1 MSTTLDGILVQW
13 GERLFY
19 PSNRRTP
26 PGSSVRGSSSLRQR
40 AQVVRGHI
48 AATVMRRAPQVM
60 VKVTG
65 GGRGMVAIA
74 AHFRYLSKGGRL
86 EFTDDRDTSRQGK
99 DALQDLADQWRF
111 GGERIPEVSHRR
123 EAYNIM
129 LSMPHGTDPAMVAVA
144 AREFARQELH
154 NHRYMMVVH
163 THQANPHV
171 HLSVRAAGKDGNRLN
186 PRKADLHRW
195 REVFAERLRG
205 LGIEAEAS
213 SQATR
218 GATRRSLRVWERQ
231 PSAAA
236 APAGGGTNK
245 TGEAMKD
252 TRVSALKAWAHIKQA
267 LDQSPEPQDR
277 ELAKAVSAYVLQ
289 TDFAKTVQQQRAAR
303 QQAQVGGQGSLPGRD
318 LQTMKSEPNRG
329 PELKR

>member
-19 PSNRRTP
+19 PSSRRTP
-26 PGSSVRGSSSLRQR
+26 SGASGLGAGALRQR

-48 AATVMRRAPQVM
+48 TATVMRRAPQVM

-65 GGRGMVAIA
+65 GGRGMAAIA

-86 EFTDDRDTSRQGK
+86 AFTDDRDTSREGK

-129 LSMPHGTDPAMVAVA
+129 LSMPQGTDPDLVAVA

-171 HLSVRAAGKDGNRLN
+171 HLSVRAAGKDGHRLN

-231 PSAAA
+231 QSAAA
-236 APAGGGTNK
+236 APAQRGTNK
-245 TGEAMKD
+245 TGEAIQA

-267 LDQSPEPQDR
+267 LDQSPEPEDR

-289 TDFAKTVQQQRAAR
+289 TDFAKAVQQQRGTR
-303 QQAQVGGQGSLPGRD
+303 QQAQVGGQVNVPGRD
-318 LQTMKSEPNRG
+318 THTMKSEPNCG
-329 PELKR
+329 PDVTR